1 MSTKENLAKS
11 FALAETSA
19 EKMWDM
25 WLVTL
30 GSLSWSQEQIENMAR
45 KYLDQR
51 KLAREETNKLLE
63 ELMNQAQKNQQQI
76 QKMIQEAVMSA
87 FENIDIPTFN
97 YIDELNKKVE
107 ELIKKTSNL

>member
-1 MSTKENLAKS
+1 MSTKENLVKS

-51 KLAREETNKLLE
+51 KMAREESNKLIE
-63 ELMNQAQKNQQQI
+63 EMMNQAQKNQQQM
-76 QKMIQEAVMSA
+76 QKMIQEAVTSA
-87 FENIDIPTFN
+87 FENIDIPTFS

-107 ELIKKTSNL
+107 ELIKKTNNL